1 MCAFKC
7 VIVEQRYM
15 RQSAWVSGICI
26 KCVIVGNGIK
36 RLGYV
41 LEPAMQSGP
50 KANFGRLSCDLRT
63 VR

>member
-26 KCVIVGNGIK
+26 KCVIVGKGIK

-41 LEPAMQSGP
+41 LEPAMQ
-50 KANFGRLSCDLRT
+50 RLADQVAFYCPISPLNLE
-63 VR
+63 